1 MSKVMKFSK
10 IVATLGPSSH
20 NADTIESLLREGV
33 DVIRLNFSHG
43 SHEDHALS
51 VRMVREAARKLNR
64 HVAIFQDLQGP
75 KIRLGQLDGEFL
87 EVTTGEILV
96 LTTNDLVGG
105 VHEGVKKVA
114 IDHRT
119 LHEEVHPGDRVL
131 IDDGLFEV
139 TVDRIE
145 GQEIFTRVVNGGRLK
160 PRKGVNLPNVKL
172 KISAMTDKDRADLQF
187 AYDHELDYVALSFVR
202 DANDVK
208 ELIDVMLTTH
218 GRKIP
223 IIAKIEKPEAF
234 RSSAGIITA
243 ADAIMVAR
251 GDLGVETSPQEVPL
265 MQKTLIRQCNIAG
278 KPVITAT
285 QMLESMIN
293 NPRPTRAEANDVANA
308 IMDGTDAVML
318 SAETAVGQYPVDA
331 VRMMKNIALN
341 VEASEIFKTLMRK
354 NVLTQE
360 ELLANACLRIEDAVH
375 FATIDLADK
384 VCARYLVGFTNSG
397 SSLLGLA
404 KFRPSMPLIAFS
416 PKPATLRRLAL
427 VWGVEPLQLGAVV
440 TSVDDLLSSATEFLL
455 NKGMVQEGEIV
466 VFTAGVPVGVS
477 GGANMIKVVKVER
490 GD

>member
-1 MSKVMKFSK
+1 MSKTMKFTK

-20 NADTIESLLREGV
+20 DPEIIEQLLREGV
-33 DVIRLNFSHG
+33 DVFRLNFSHG

-51 VRMVREAARKLNR
+51 VQMVRKAARKLNR

-75 KIRLGQLDGEFL
+75 KIRLGQLEGEFL
-87 EVTTGEILV
+87 EVATGETLV
-96 LTTNDLVGG
+96 LTTNDVIGG
-105 VHEGVKKVA
+105 VHDGVKKVA

-119 LHEEVHPGDRVL
+119 LHEEVKPGDRVL
-131 IDDGLFEV
+131 IDDGLFEI
-139 TVDRIE
+139 TVKRIE
-145 GQEIFTRVVNGGRLK
+145 GREIFTQVVNGGRLK
-160 PRKGVNLPNVKL
+160 PHKGVNLPNIKL
-172 KISAMTDKDRADLQF
+172 KISAVTDKDRADLPF
-187 AYDHELDYVALSFVR
+187 AYEHELDYVALSFVR

-208 ELIDVMLTTH
+208 ELIDIMLTTH

-234 RSSAGIITA
+234 RSSTSIIA
-243 ADAIMVAR
+243 AVDAVMVAR

-318 SAETAVGQYPVDA
+318 SAETAVGQYPVGA
-331 VRMMKNIALN
+331 VQMMKNIALN
-341 VEASEIFKTLMRK
+341 IEGSEIFKTLMRK

-375 FATIDLADK
+375 FTTMDLADR

-397 SSLLGLA
+397 ASMLSLA
-404 KFRPSMPLIAFS
+404 KFRPSMPLIAFAS
-416 PKPATLRRLAL
+416 KPATLRRLAL
-427 VWGVEPLQLGAVV
+427 VWGAEPLQLGAAV